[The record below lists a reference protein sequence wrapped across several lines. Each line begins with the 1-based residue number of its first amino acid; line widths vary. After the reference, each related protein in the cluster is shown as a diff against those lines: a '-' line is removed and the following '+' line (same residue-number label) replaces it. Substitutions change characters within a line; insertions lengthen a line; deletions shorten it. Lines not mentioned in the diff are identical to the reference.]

1 MRPRPLGRSRG
12 GGHAAVHAIGELA
25 DRLVAPAPAARLGVL
40 RLLVGGY
47 ATVYL
52 LVRLPHLWSETRL
65 PGYRWAPV
73 GVLGPVTSP
82 PPSLLVA
89 ACFALA
95 LASGIGFTLGLRWRA
110 SGPLFGL
117 AALASFSFG
126 LSWGHI
132 LHTEHL
138 VALHLLV
145 LALAP
150 AADACSLDARNRARQ
165 NRAGRGDSRSPT
177 VPEPG
182 PESEAEAGPESGSGP
197 GPAGRYGFPVRLV
210 SLITVLTY
218 VLAGWM
224 KLRNGGWAWL
234 SGDVL
239 RNQVAFDNL
248 RKVVLGDR
256 WSHLGAWLVAANWF
270 WRPVALAT
278 LVVELGA
285 PVALLGGRWRNAWVA
300 AAWSFHL
307 GTLLLMAIMFPYPL
321 SGVAFASLFPL
332 ERLSRAS
339 PRRRRSRSVDVQPV
353 AAVPA

>member
-1 MRPRPLGRSRG
+1 
-12 GGHAAVHAIGELA
+12 
-25 DRLVAPAPAARLGVL
+25 
-40 RLLVGGY
+40 
-47 ATVYL
+47 
-52 LVRLPHLWSETRL
+52 
-65 PGYRWAPV
+65 
-73 GVLGPVTSP
+73 
-82 PPSLLVA
+82 
-89 ACFALA
+89 
-95 LASGIGFTLGLRWRA
+95 
-110 SGPLFGL
+110 
-117 AALASFSFG
+117 
-126 LSWGHI
+126 
-132 LHTEHL
+132 TEHL
-138 VALHLLV
+138 LALHLLV

-150 AADACSLDARNRARQ
+150 AADACSLDARARA
-165 NRAGRGDSRSPT
+165 AAT
-177 VPEPG
+177 
-182 PESEAEAGPESGSGP
+182 AGPPAGEPSGAGQP
-197 GPAGRYGFPVRLV
+197 MNGTWAGRYGFPVRIV
-210 SLITVLTY
+210 SLVTVLTY

-321 SGVAFASLFPL
+321 SGVAYASLFPL
-332 ERLSRAS
+332 ERLARAGERAR
-339 PRRRRSRSVDVQPV
+339 PRARVGRDRRPGAQRRRRLGSAT
-353 AAVPA
+353 AAGT